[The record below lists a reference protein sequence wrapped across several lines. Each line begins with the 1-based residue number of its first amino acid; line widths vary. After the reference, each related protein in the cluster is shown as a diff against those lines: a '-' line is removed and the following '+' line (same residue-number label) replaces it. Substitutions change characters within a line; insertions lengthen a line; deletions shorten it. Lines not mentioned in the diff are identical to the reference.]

1 MFQLGESAWL
11 LALSLVKNEYMK
23 TIREIYRIGYGPSS
37 SHTMGPRKAAE
48 IFLAARP
55 DAAKYQAHLYGSL
68 SATGKGHLTDAAII
82 DVIPSVE
89 IVWHDEFLPYHP
101 NGMRFCAWDS
111 QDQLLDDWTVY
122 SVGGGA
128 LAEDPASSPN
138 SPLASSPHHLI
149 ASSPNSEASIY
160 PLSRLS
166 DIKEYCDKMGWD
178 YWEYVEHYEGKEIW
192 DYLREVWQ
200 VMCEAVERG
209 LDREGVLP
217 GPLHLRRKAA
227 SYYIKVAGYKDN
239 LRTRGLVFSYALAV
253 SEENASGGKIVT
265 APTCGSCGVL
275 PAVLYH
281 TWRSRD
287 FSETRILHALATA
300 GLIGN
305 VVKENASISGAE
317 VGCQGE
323 VGVACA
329 MASAAVNQLFGGT
342 LAQIEYAAE
351 MGLEHHLGMT
361 CDPVCGLVQIPC
373 IERNAFAAARALDS
387 NMYAAFSD
395 GKHRVSFDRVV
406 DVMKQTGHDL
416 PSLYKETAQ
425 GGLAAI
431 GEKDE

>member
-1 MFQLGESAWL
+1 M
-11 LALSLVKNEYMK
+11 N
-23 TIREIYRIGYGPSS
+23 TIREIFRIGYGPSS

-48 IFLAARP
+48 IFREHCPNAAQ
-55 DAAKYQAHLYGSL
+55 YQVHLYGSL
-68 SATGKGHLTDAAII
+68 SATGKGHLTDAAIL
-82 DVIPSVE
+82 DVLPTAE
-89 IVWHDEFLPYHP
+89 IVWHDDFLPYHP
-101 NGMRFCAWDS
+101 NGMRFCASDGVGQS
-111 QDQLLDDWTVY
+111 LADWTVY

-128 LAEDPASSPN
+128 LAEDPNSSHL
-138 SPLASSPHHLI
+138 SLLASNLSPQ
-149 ASSPNSEASIY
+149 ASTAIY
-160 PLSRLS
+160 PLKRLS

-192 DYLREVWQ
+192 EYLREVWQ
-200 VMCEAVERG
+200 VMREAVERG
-209 LDREGVLP
+209 LDHEGVLP

-227 SYYIKVAGYKDN
+227 SYYIKVAAYKDN

-287 FSETRILHALATA
+287 FSETRILHAIATA

-395 GKHRVSFDRVV
+395 GTHNVTFDRVV

-416 PSLYKETAQ
+416 PSLYKETSQ
-425 GGLAAI
+425 GGLAATH
-431 GEKDE
+431 E

>member
-1 MFQLGESAWL
+1 
-11 LALSLVKNEYMK
+11 MK
-23 TIREIYRIGYGPSS
+23 SIREIFRIGYGPSS

-48 IFLAARP
+48 IFLAAHP
-55 DAAKYQAHLYGSL
+55 NAARYQAHLYGSL

-89 IVWHDEFLPYHP
+89 IVWHEEFLPFHP
-101 NGMRFCAWDS
+101 NGMRFCAWDN
-111 QDQLLDDWTVY
+111 QDNLLDDWTVY

-128 LAEDPASSPN
+128 LAEENQEPGTKNKDSLLSTLN
-138 SPLASSPHHLI
+138 SQLSTD
-149 ASSPNSEASIY
+149 IY
-160 PLSRLS
+160 PLTRLS
-166 DIKEYCDKMGWD
+166 DIKEYCDSQGWD

-200 VMCEAVERG
+200 VMREAVERG
-209 LDREGVLP
+209 LDHEGVLP

-227 SYYIKVAGYKDN
+227 SYYIKVAAYKDN

-395 GKHRVSFDRVV
+395 GTHNVTFDRVV

-416 PSLYKETAQ
+416 PSLYKETSQ
-425 GGLAAI
+425 GGLAATY
-431 GEKDE
+431 E

>member
-1 MFQLGESAWL
+1 
-11 LALSLVKNEYMK
+11 MK
-23 TIREIYRIGYGPSS
+23 TIREIFRIGYGPSS

-48 IFLAARP
+48 IFLEHHP

-89 IVWHDEFLPYHP
+89 IVWHDEFLPFHP
-101 NGMRFCAWDS
+101 NGMRFCAWNENGD
-111 QDQLLDDWTVY
+111 LLDEWTVY

-128 LAEDPASSPN
+128 LAEDPT
-138 SPLASSPHHLI
+138 SSPHRLI
-149 ASSPNSEASIY
+149 ASGVPEKSADFWGALSPSGEASIY
-160 PLSRLS
+160 PLTRLS
-166 DIKEYCDKMGWD
+166 DIKDYCDKMGWD

-200 VMCEAVERG
+200 IMREAVERG
-209 LDREGVLP
+209 LDHEGVLP

-342 LAQIEYAAE
+342 LSQIEYAAE

-373 IERNAFAAARALDS
+373 IERNAYAAARALDS
-387 NMYAAFSD
+387 NIYSAFTD
-395 GKHRVSFDRVV
+395 GTHRVSFDKVV
-406 DVMKQTGHDL
+406 EVMKQTGHDL
-416 PSLYKETAQ
+416 PSLYKETST
-425 GGLAAI
+425 GGLA
-431 GEKDE
+431 KDYKQME

>member
-1 MFQLGESAWL
+1 
-11 LALSLVKNEYMK
+11 MK
-23 TIREIYRIGYGPSS
+23 SIRDIFRIGYGPSS

-48 IFLAARP
+48 LFLERHPQAVR
-55 DAAKYQAHLYGSL
+55 YEAHLYGSL

-82 DVIPSVE
+82 DVIPTVE
-89 IVWHDEFLPYHP
+89 IVWHEEFLPFHP
-101 NGMRFCAWDS
+101 NGMRFCAWGENGN
-111 QDQLLDDWTVY
+111 LLEDWTVY
-122 SVGGGA
+122 SIGGGA
-128 LAEDPASSPN
+128 LAEDG
-138 SPLASSPHHLI
+138 
-149 ASSPNSEASIY
+149 EAVRLLGDENKGDEIY
-160 PLSRLS
+160 PFKRLD
-166 DIKEYCDKMGWD
+166 DIKEYCDKQGWD
-178 YWEYVEHYEGKEIW
+178 YWEYVEHCEGKEIW

-200 VMCEAVERG
+200 VMRESVERG
-209 LDREGVLP
+209 LDHEGVLP

-281 TWRSRD
+281 TWRSRN

-329 MASAAVNQLFGGT
+329 MASGAVNQLFGGT
-342 LAQIEYAAE
+342 LSQIEYAAE

-395 GKHRVSFDRVV
+395 GTHSVSFDKVV

-425 GGLAAI
+425 GGLAKNY
-431 GEKDE
+431 E

>member
-1 MFQLGESAWL
+1 
-11 LALSLVKNEYMK
+11 MK
-23 TIREIYRIGYGPSS
+23 SIREIFRIGYGPSS

-48 IFLAARP
+48 LFLERHPQAVR
-55 DAAKYQAHLYGSL
+55 YEAHLYGSL

-82 DVIPSVE
+82 DVIPTVE
-89 IVWHDEFLPYHP
+89 IVWHEDFLPFHP
-101 NGMRFCAWDS
+101 NGMRFCAWGENGN
-111 QDQLLDDWTVY
+111 LLEDWTVY
-122 SVGGGA
+122 SIGGGA
-128 LAEDPASSPN
+128 LAEDG
-138 SPLASSPHHLI
+138 
-149 ASSPNSEASIY
+149 EAVRLLGDENKGDEIY
-160 PLSRLS
+160 PFKRLD
-166 DIKEYCDKMGWD
+166 DIKEYCDKQGWN
-178 YWEYVEHYEGKEIW
+178 YWEYVEHCEGKEIW

-200 VMCEAVERG
+200 VMRESVERG
-209 LDREGVLP
+209 LDHEGVLP

-281 TWRSRD
+281 TWRSRN

-329 MASAAVNQLFGGT
+329 MASGAVNQLFGGT
-342 LAQIEYAAE
+342 LSQIEYAAE

-395 GKHRVSFDRVV
+395 GTHSVSFDKVV

-425 GGLAAI
+425 GGLAKNY
-431 GEKDE
+431 E